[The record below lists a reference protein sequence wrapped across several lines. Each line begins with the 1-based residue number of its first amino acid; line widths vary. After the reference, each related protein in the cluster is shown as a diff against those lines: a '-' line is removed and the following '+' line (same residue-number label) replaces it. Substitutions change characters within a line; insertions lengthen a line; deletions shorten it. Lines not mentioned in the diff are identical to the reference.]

1 MNEGFVSAKR
11 GNAMHVVPETRS
23 GKITFY
29 KVRLGAWA
37 EEPESIGLTPESV
50 AALAARVDEARQ
62 AEIEQRRAASAARS
76 ATAKYYSAI
85 RRLHAEPGAGAS
97 MIQSIRAHA
106 QTTGDRQVYFRA
118 LLPVPPKARR
128 AGSVPPPGK
137 PTNFSAQ
144 LHQDGSLELKWTC
157 DNPDG
162 ADGTMYEVRRRV
174 APDGEFAYVGTVG
187 GKRFLDD
194 TLPPGLAFVEYQVTA
209 VRSTRRGELARYHV
223 NFGSSG
229 RRVASVQTQR
239 AA

>member
-1 MNEGFVSAKR
+1 MNEGFISAKR
-11 GNAMHVVPETRS
+11 GNVMHVVPETRS

-50 AALAARVDEARQ
+50 AALAARVEEARQ
-62 AEIEQRRAASAARS
+62 AETEQRRAASAARS

-97 MIQSIRAHA
+97 MIQSIRAYA
-106 QTTGDRQVYFRA
+106 QTTGEREVYFRA
-118 LLPVPPKARR
+118 LLPPPAKARR
-128 AGSVPPPGK
+128 AGSAPPPGQ

-144 LHQDGSLELKWTC
+144 LHQDGSMELKWAC

-162 ADGTMYEVRRRV
+162 ADGTMYEVQRRT
-174 APDGEFAYVGTVG
+174 GLSETFTHVGTVG

-194 TLPPGLAFVEYQVTA
+194 TLPPGLTMVEYQVTA
-209 VRSTRRGELARYHV
+209 VRSTRRGQLARYHV

-229 RRVASVQTQR
+229 RRVPSFQLKG